1 MSTDDFDK
9 FLRELEWNTSIATQ
23 WDIIK
28 MEQEKLETALKN
40 AKNIEEK
47 AKIKKI
53 IKHNKKS
60 NLIST
65 ICVGCVI
72 VIAFILYVIFI
83 TTY

>member
-1 MSTDDFDK
+1 MSADDFDK
-9 FLRELEWNTSIATQ
+9 FLRELEWDASIATQ

-28 MEQEKLETALKN
+28 IEQEKLETALKN
-40 AKNIEEK
+40 AKTIEEK

-60 NLIST
+60 SLISA
-65 ICVGCVI
+65 ICTGCVI